1 MKKILIVEDE
11 MITSLEMRM
20 KIESWGYSVLDSVKS
35 SADAV
40 ETAIKNNPDL
50 IIMDVVL
57 SGNED
62 GISAAENI
70 QKHTEIP
77 LIYVTAYSS
86 EMIMERAHK
95 TSPYAYIIKPFDD
108 NELKFAIEL
117 ALKKHELKKEFDE
130 KQELHRIISKNL
142 GDVIWILD
150 LDSSKFTYVSDS
162 VEGLRGYTPEEV
174 LEQSMEDVLTLESYQ
189 RIMKALPE
197 RIQAILSG
205 DESLKVSK
213 HIVVQT
219 HKNGSE
225 IPTEVV
231 TSFLYNE
238 NGDVDRV
245 LGVTRKLEIPSK

>member
-20 KIESWGYSVLDSVKS
+20 KIESWGYSILDCAKS

-40 ETAIKNNPDL
+40 EIALKNKPDL

-62 GISAAENI
+62 GITTAENI
-70 QKHTEIP
+70 QKHLDIP
-77 LIYVTAYSS
+77 IIYVTAYSS

-117 ALKKHELKKEFDE
+117 ALKKQELKKEFDK
-130 KQELHRIISKNL
+130 KQEIHSIISKNL

-150 LDSSKFTYVSDS
+150 LASAKFTYVSDS
-162 VEGLRGYTPEEV
+162 VEGLRGYTPDEV
-174 LEQSMEDVLTLESYQ
+174 LEQSMEDVLTIESYQ
-189 RIMKALPE
+189 RVLNALPD

-205 DESLKVSK
+205 DDSLKVSK
-213 HIVVQT
+213 HLVDQT
-219 HKNGSE
+219 HKNGSK

-238 NGDVDRV
+238 NGEVDRV
-245 LGVTRKLEIPSK
+245 LGVTRKLETPTN